1 MGNRRKR
8 FPIVLTA
15 DGNTKRKQIMNR
27 LVFVSLS
34 VLAFV
39 FACSA
44 QKLTL
49 PRCLELARSYSLK
62 ARASDMA
69 IRASELERDE
79 ISTTKLP
86 QVKLSSE
93 ASYAPASGTH
103 GYDPAIT
110 DGGQLGGR
118 IAIQQ
123 SLYDAGVRSLRS
135 EQLSTERNAL
145 VKEKQIAD
153 RDLVFA
159 VEQLFIE
166 ALRSQNEIDLQQ
178 ASMRQLKDYLDLV
191 QQLTKGGQA
200 SSTDVLKT
208 QVQLQMADRSLQRAR
223 ESLSSTKYALAE
235 VMGRSID
242 TSFALDGSLESLLAA
257 PPMNEYAADLTQN
270 LDVTL
275 AQLNVSKSAFDIEI
289 QKSERLP
296 VIGAFADA
304 GLLTSI
310 DNLRLPSSERS
321 GMFGYM
327 IGLSL
332 EVPVFTWGATDL
344 RAQQKQLATDALG
357 LQLESVRRSVTTDY
371 QRTRLQLKRAEE
383 RLQSIR
389 ISLKAADENFVL
401 TKSKYASGGV
411 LSLEVLAA
419 QQLFTDLKLDELQT
433 LADRQALLA
442 KMEQITTR

>member
-1 MGNRRKR
+1 MK
-8 FPIVLTA
+8 
-15 DGNTKRKQIMNR
+15 R
-27 LVFVSLS
+27 LVFISLT

-39 FACSA
+39 FTCRA
-44 QKLTL
+44 QTLTL
-49 PRCLELARSYSLK
+49 ERCLELAKTYSLK
-62 ARASDMA
+62 ARVSDAA
-69 IRASELERDE
+69 IRGSELERE
-79 ISTTKLP
+79 ELGRTKLP

-118 IAIQQ
+118 ITVQQ

-145 VKEKQIAD
+145 VKEKLITE

-166 ALRSQNEIDLQQ
+166 ALRSQNEIVLQQ
-178 ASMRQLKDYLDLV
+178 QSMKQLNDYLELV

-200 SSTDVLKT
+200 SYTDVLKT
-208 QVQLQMADRSLQRAR
+208 QVQLQTAERLLHRAQ
-223 ESLSSTKYALAE
+223 ESLASAKYAIAE
-235 VMGRSID
+235 VMGRAID
-242 TSFALDGSLESLLAA
+242 TTFAIEGSIESLLAVQ
-257 PPMNEYAADLTQN
+257 PMNGNVLDLSQN

-275 AQLNVSKSAFDIEI
+275 AQLNVSKSAFEIEI

-296 VIGAFADA
+296 VVSAFADA

-327 IGLSL
+327 VGLSL
-332 EVPVFTWGATDL
+332 EVPLFTWGATDL

-357 LQLESVRRSVTTDY
+357 LQLESVRRSVTTEF
-371 QRTRLQLKRAEE
+371 QKTQMQLKQVEE
-383 RLQSIR
+383 RVVSLR
-389 ISLKAADENFVL
+389 VSLKAADENFVL

-411 LSLEVLAA
+411 LSLEVLSA
-419 QQLFTDLKLDELQT
+419 QQLLMDLRLEELQT

-442 KMEQITTR
+442 KMEQITKR

>member
-1 MGNRRKR
+1 LLG
-8 FPIVLTA
+8 VLGCVYT
-15 DGNTKRKQIMNR
+15 
-27 LVFVSLS
+27 
-34 VLAFV
+34 
-39 FACSA
+39 CPA

-49 PRCLELARSYSLK
+49 PRCLELAKVYSLK
-62 ARASDMA
+62 ARASDAA
-69 IRASELERDE
+69 IRASELERE
-79 ISTTKLP
+79 ELHTTRLP

-93 ASYAPASGTH
+93 ASYAPNSGTS

-118 IAIQQ
+118 ISVQQ

-135 EQLSTERNAL
+135 DQLLAEHSAL
-145 VKEKQIAD
+145 VKEKQITQ
-153 RDLVFA
+153 RDLVFG

-178 ASMRQLKDYLDLV
+178 QSMKQLKDYLELV
-191 QQLTKGGQA
+191 QQLMKGGQGGY
-200 SSTDVLKT
+200 TDLLKT
-208 QVQLQMADRSLQRAR
+208 QMQLQAAERSFQKAHETLAF
-223 ESLSSTKYALAE
+223 TKYALAE
-235 VMGRSID
+235 VMGGTID
-242 TSFALDGSLESLLAA
+242 TSFFIEGSMESLLAA
-257 PPMNEYAADLTQN
+257 STTEGSSVDLSQN

-275 AQLNVSKSAFDIEI
+275 AQLNVNKSAFEIEI

-321 GMFGYM
+321 GMFGYSV
-327 IGLSL
+327 GLSL
-332 EVPVFTWGATDL
+332 EIPLFTWGATDL
-344 RAQQKQLATDALG
+344 RIQQKQLATDAMG
-357 LQLESVRRSVTTDY
+357 LQLEAVKRTVTTEY
-371 QRTRLQLKRAEE
+371 QKTLLQMKRAKE
-383 RLQSIR
+383 RLQSLR
-389 ISLKAADENFVL
+389 VSLKAADENYVL

-419 QQLFTDLKLDELQT
+419 QQLLTDLRLDELQT

>member
-1 MGNRRKR
+1 MK
-8 FPIVLTA
+8 
-15 DGNTKRKQIMNR
+15 R
-27 LVFVSLS
+27 LVLVSLG

-49 PRCLELARSYSLK
+49 PRCLELAKSYSLK

-69 IRASELERDE
+69 IRASELERE
-79 ISTTKLP
+79 ELSTTKLP
-86 QVKLSSE
+86 QVKLSSDV
-93 ASYAPASGTH
+93 SYAPASGTH

-118 IAIQQ
+118 IAVQQ
-123 SLYDAGVRSLRS
+123 SLYDAGIRSLRS

-145 VKEKQIAD
+145 VKEKLITE

-159 VEQLFIE
+159 VEQMFIE
-166 ALRSQNEIDLQQ
+166 ALRSQSEIDLQQ
-178 ASMRQLKDYLDLV
+178 QSMKQLKEYLELV
-191 QQLTKGGQA
+191 QRLTKGGQA
-200 SSTDVLKT
+200 SYTDVLKT
-208 QVQLQMADRSLQRAR
+208 QVQLQTAERSMQKAQ
-223 ESLSSTKYALAE
+223 ESLASAKFALAE
-235 VMGRSID
+235 VIGRSID
-242 TSFALDGSLESLLAA
+242 TSFTIEGSMESLIAA
-257 PPMNEYAADLTQN
+257 PSMVETPLDLSQN

-275 AQLNVSKSAFDIEI
+275 AQLNVSKSVFDIEI

-296 VIGAFADA
+296 VIAAFADA

-327 IGLSL
+327 VGVSL
-332 EVPVFTWGATDL
+332 EVPLFTWGATDL

-357 LQLESVRRSVTTDY
+357 LQLEAVRRSVTTDY
-371 QRTRLQLKRAEE
+371 QKTHLQLKRAEE
-383 RLQSIR
+383 RVRSLR
-389 ISLKAADENFVL
+389 VSLKAADENYAL
-401 TKSKYASGGV
+401 TKSKYAAGGV

-419 QQLFTDLKLDELQT
+419 QQLLTDLKLDELQT
-433 LADRQALLA
+433 LADHQALLA

>member
-1 MGNRRKR
+1 
-8 FPIVLTA
+8 
-15 DGNTKRKQIMNR
+15 MNR
-27 LVFVSLS
+27 PVIAV
-34 VLAFV
+34 VGMLAFV
-39 FACSA
+39 ATCAA
-44 QKLTL
+44 QTLTL
-49 PRCLELARSYSLK
+49 QRCLELAKSYSLK
-62 ARASDMA
+62 ARVSDVA
-69 IRASELERDE
+69 IRGSELERE
-79 ISTTKLP
+79 ELQTTKLP

-93 ASYAPASGTH
+93 ASYAPNSGTH

-118 IAIQQ
+118 IAVQQ

-135 EQLSTERNAL
+135 DQLSTERNAL
-145 VKEKQIAD
+145 VKEKQITE

-166 ALRSQNEIDLQQ
+166 ALRSQNEIGLQQ
-178 ASMRQLKDYLDLV
+178 QSIKQLKDYLELV

-200 SSTDVLKT
+200 SYTDVLKT
-208 QVQLQMADRSLQRAR
+208 QVQLQTSERSLQRAH
-223 ESLSSTKYALAE
+223 ESLASAKYALAE

-242 TSFALDGSLESLLAA
+242 TSFAIEGSIESLLAV
-257 PPMNEYAADLTQN
+257 PLKDGSTLDLSQN

-296 VIGAFADA
+296 VVSAFADA

-327 IGLSL
+327 VGLSL
-332 EVPVFTWGATDL
+332 EVPLFTWGATDL
-344 RAQQKQLATDALG
+344 RAQKKQLATDALG
-357 LQLESVRRSVTTDY
+357 LQLEAIRRSVTTEF
-371 QRTRLQLKRAEE
+371 QKTQMQLRRVEE
-383 RLQSIR
+383 RVASLR
-389 ISLKAADENFVL
+389 VSLKAADENFVL

-411 LSLEVLAA
+411 LSLEVLSA
-419 QQLFTDLKLDELQT
+419 QQLLMDLKLDELQT

>member
-1 MGNRRKR
+1 MK
-8 FPIVLTA
+8 
-15 DGNTKRKQIMNR
+15 R
-27 LVFVSLS
+27 LVFVSLT

-39 FACSA
+39 FACPA
-44 QKLTL
+44 QTLTL
-49 PRCLELARSYSLK
+49 ARCLELAKSYSLK
-62 ARASDMA
+62 ARASDAA
-69 IRASELERDE
+69 IRGSELERE
-79 ISTTKLP
+79 ELLTTKLP

-93 ASYAPASGTH
+93 ASYAPNSGTH

-118 IAIQQ
+118 IAVQQ

-135 EQLSTERNAL
+135 EQLSTERNTL
-145 VKEKQIAD
+145 VKEKQITE

-166 ALRSQNEIDLQQ
+166 ALRSQNEIVLQQ
-178 ASMRQLKDYLDLV
+178 QSMRQLKDYLDLI

-200 SSTDVLKT
+200 SYTDLLKT
-208 QVQLQMADRSLQRAR
+208 QVQLQTAERSLQKAH
-223 ESLSSTKYALAE
+223 ESLASTKYALAE
-235 VMGRSID
+235 AMGRSID
-242 TSFALDGSLESLLAA
+242 TSFAIEGSMESLLPV
-257 PPMNEYAADLTQN
+257 PPPDGNASDLSQN
-270 LDVTL
+270 LDITL

-289 QKSERLP
+289 QKSERMP
-296 VIGAFADA
+296 VVSAFADA

-327 IGLSL
+327 VGLSL
-332 EVPVFTWGATDL
+332 EVPLFTWGATDL
-344 RAQQKQLATDALG
+344 RAQQRQLATDALG
-357 LQLESVRRSVTTDY
+357 LQLEAVRRSVTTDY
-371 QRTRLQLKRAEE
+371 QRTQMQLKRVEE
-383 RLQSIR
+383 RVRSLR

-419 QQLFTDLKLDELQT
+419 QQLLMDLKLDELQT

>member
-1 MGNRRKR
+1 MK
-8 FPIVLTA
+8 PLVLVLL
-15 DGNTKRKQIMNR
+15 G
-27 LVFVSLS
+27 
-34 VLAFV
+34 VLAV
-39 FACSA
+39 LYPCDA

-49 PRCLELARSYSLK
+49 PRCLELAKSYSLR
-62 ARASDMA
+62 ARSSDMA
-69 IRASELERDE
+69 IRASELESE
-79 ISTTKLP
+79 EVSTARLP

-118 IAIQQ
+118 ISVQQ

-135 EQLSTERNAL
+135 DQLSTERNAL
-145 VKEKQIAD
+145 VKEKQISE

-166 ALRSQNEIDLQQ
+166 AMRSQSEIELQQ
-178 ASMRQLKDYLDLV
+178 QSMKQLKDYLELV
-191 QQLTKGGQA
+191 QQLSKGGQA
-200 SSTDVLKT
+200 SYTDVLKT
-208 QVQLQMADRSLQRAR
+208 QVQLQTAERSLQKGVG
-223 ESLSSTKYALAE
+223 SLGSAKLALAE
-235 VMGRSID
+235 IMGRSID
-242 TSFALDGSLESLLAA
+242 TTFSIEGSMETLLA
-257 PPMNEYAADLTQN
+257 PPSLTGYSLDLSQN
-270 LDVTL
+270 LDVAL

-296 VIGAFADA
+296 VIAAFADA

-310 DNLRLPSSERS
+310 DNLRLPSSDRS

-327 IGLSL
+327 VGLSVEIPL
-332 EVPVFTWGATDL
+332 FTWGATDL
-344 RAQQKQLATDALG
+344 RAQQKRLATDALG
-357 LQLESVRRSVTTDY
+357 LQLESVRRSVTTEHR
-371 QRTRLQLKRAEE
+371 RTQLQLKNAEE
-383 RLQSIR
+383 RVQSLR
-389 ISLKAADENFVL
+389 ISMKAADENFVL

-419 QQLFTDLKLDELQT
+419 QQLLTDLKLDELQT